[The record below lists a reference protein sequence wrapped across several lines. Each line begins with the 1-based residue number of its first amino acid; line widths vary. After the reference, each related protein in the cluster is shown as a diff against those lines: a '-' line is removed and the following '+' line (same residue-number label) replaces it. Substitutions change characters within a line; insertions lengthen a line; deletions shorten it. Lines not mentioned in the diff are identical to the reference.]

1 MFIKNLWYLRA
12 VVVKLGTE
20 VYSVVVEMILLHI
33 AATVLP
39 LLSAG
44 PGKKENKGI
53 TFKKKKK
60 RKKCSATAKARKV
73 LFCSSAFVY
82 LFCLS
87 VQKIKEG

>member
-53 TFKKKKK
+53 TFKKKRGKNAPQQQK
-60 RKKCSATAKARKV
+60 PEKFSFV
-73 LFCSSAFVY
+73 L
-82 LFCLS
+82 
-87 VQKIKEG
+87 